1 MTQTNK
7 PLVFPRLTP
16 VLLPIVLLASVFMIT
31 ACGGK
36 KSTPVT
42 NTYTPPPPP
51 PPPPTFTSDIRDDV
65 PADIQSQIAV
75 ISAET
80 NEKARDLRFLS
91 LGSDYLR
98 KISPNTPLNS
108 RVQTLTLKGEN
119 GGGGLDERAGFVM
132 TFVADSTENYAH
144 SVVGLFETTDVGP
157 ALDNTTS
164 ATFEGFYTLRFL
176 AFPRPTNE
184 VKDPPP
190 LSESITEQPITLN
203 IRFNDK
209 EIDANERFNGARLQ
223 IEGKFGG
230 NRITDGKATFT
241 PSGSSV
247 EFDAP
252 LIGRIGQDGAVGVF
266 ANHSRSGTRYSLGGG
281 FVVEPPVAEPANNN

>member
-7 PLVFPRLTP
+7 PLVFLRLTP
-16 VLLPIVLLASVFMIT
+16 VLLPVVLLASVFMIT
-31 ACGGK
+31 ACGGG
-36 KSTPVT
+36 KSKALPA
-42 NTYTPPPPP
+42 PRPA
-51 PPPPTFTSDIRDDV
+51 PTFTSRIIEDV

-75 ISAET
+75 ISAE
-80 NEKARDLRFLS
+80 EDAVKELQFLR
-91 LGSDYLR
+91 LGENYLR
-98 KISPNTPLNS
+98 EISFNIPQGAN
-108 RVQTLTLKGEN
+108 VQTLTLKGVN

-132 TFVADSTENYAH
+132 TFIGDSSENYAH

-164 ATFEGFYTLRFL
+164 TTFTGQYTLRFL
-176 AFPRPTNE
+176 AFPPATAE

-209 EIDANERFNGARLQ
+209 EIDANVRFEGARLQ
-223 IEGKFGG
+223 IDGKFGG

-247 EFDAP
+247 EFEAP
-252 LIGRIGQDGAVGVF
+252 LIGLIGQDGAVGVF
-266 ANHSRSGTRYSLGGG
+266 ASHRRSGTRYSLGGG
-281 FVVEPPVAEPANNN
+281 FLVEPPEPAQ

>member
-16 VLLPIVLLASVFMIT
+16 VLLPVVLLASVFMIT

-36 KSTPVT
+36 KSGAVPGSRG
-42 NTYTPPPPP
+42 PAPA
-51 PPPPTFTSDIRDDV
+51 FTSDVRDDV
-65 PADIQSQIAV
+65 PPDIQSQIAV
-75 ISAET
+75 ISAEA
-80 NEKARDLRFLS
+80 NETVRDLRFLR
-91 LGSDYLR
+91 LGSNYLR
-98 KISPNTPLNS
+98 DISANIPLNS

-119 GGGGLDERAGFVM
+119 GGGGLDERAGFLM

-144 SVVGLFETTDVGP
+144 SVVGMFETTDVGA

-164 ATFEGFYTLRFL
+164 ATFTGQYTLRFL
-176 AFPRPTNE
+176 AFPPATTE

-203 IRFNDK
+203 IKFNDK
-209 EIDANERFNGARLQ
+209 EIDADARFNGARLQ

-230 NRITDGKATFT
+230 NRITDGKATFR
-241 PSGSSV
+241 PNGSSLDF
-247 EFDAP
+247 EAP
-252 LIGRIGQDGAVGVF
+252 LIGLIGQDGAVGVF
-266 ANHSRSGTRYSLGGG
+266 ASHSRSGTRYSLGGG